1 MVQPWLIPDY
11 FIFFAWDVVGVVVI
25 YLFVVETKQVSTLSM
40 KRFTPDRQLS
50 LEEINEVFDSR
61 HPKARSF
68 ELAKDAR
75 NRAAEQ
81 KQRVEALATGVQNG

>member
-1 MVQPWLIPDY
+1 M
-11 FIFFAWDVVGVVVI
+11 VGVVVI
-25 YLFVVETKQVSTLSM
+25 YLFVVETKQVSTFSM
-40 KRFTPDRQLS
+40 KRVSPDGQLS

-75 NRAAEQ
+75 SRAAEQ
-81 KQRVEALATGVQNG
+81 KQRVEVLATGVQSG